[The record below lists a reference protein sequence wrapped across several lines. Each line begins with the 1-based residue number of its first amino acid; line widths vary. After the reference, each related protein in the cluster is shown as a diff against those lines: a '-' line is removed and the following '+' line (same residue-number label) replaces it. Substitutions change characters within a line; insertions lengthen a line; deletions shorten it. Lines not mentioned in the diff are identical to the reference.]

1 MYSGSA
7 MKPRRNKLK
16 PEVFEEARKDV
27 KASFP
32 YEVVRIGF
40 FTHDPAGASVFGGIA
55 KVAKS
60 VLMTIVGD
68 SVNIR
73 AYREPVSSV
82 EGVLYKVDEY
92 HGVNHANVI
101 KIPGSQVPNHYIPHD
116 IEKDMIEQ
124 NNMSVEVV
132 PDGHGNLKPNVQ
144 PDGMVK
150 AYVNFP
156 DPTEE
161 ILRQAMERAA
171 KRGTDTH

>member
-1 MYSGSA
+1 
-7 MKPRRNKLK
+7 MKPRRNKLDK
-16 PEVFEEARKDV
+16 EVFEDARKDV
-27 KASFP
+27 KAAFP
-32 YEVVRIGF
+32 YEGIKMGF

-73 AYREPVSSV
+73 AYREPTQSTL
-82 EGVLYKVDEY
+82 GVRYKVDEY
-92 HGVNHANVI
+92 QGVNQASVVKLH
-101 KIPGSQVPNHYIPHD
+101 GSQVPNHYIPHD
-116 IEKDMIEQ
+116 IEKEMIDQ

-132 PDGHGNLKPNVQ
+132 PDGQGRLKPNVQ

-161 ILRQAMERAA
+161 ILRQAQERA
-171 KRGTDTH
+171 KKKDKQR